1 MSRAVHAP
9 VWRRWCREGR
19 VRCEG
24 DTATVCIGPTQRG
37 SHARTQVVR
46 VRVVEDGLLL
56 ESVVAQRR
64 HVTTPEAIQCDL
76 WLRNRAR
83 DLINVSIDRS
93 GKVVASCWIPHVALE
108 RDEFLFALRHL
119 ASEADRLEFLM
130 TGSGE

>member
-1 MSRAVHAP
+1 MSRSVHAP
-9 VWRRWCREGR
+9 AWRRWCREGR

-24 DTATVCIGPTQRG
+24 ETATVGIGPIQRR

-64 HVTTPEAIQCDL
+64 HVTAPEATQCDL

-93 GKVVASCWIPHVALE
+93 GKVVASCWIPQVALD
-108 RDEFLFALRHL
+108 RDEFLFVLRHL
-119 ASEADRLEFLM
+119 AAEADRLEFLM
-130 TGSGE
+130 TGSEE